1 VLMRSLRRFCRHE
14 RVSRCEDD
22 TTGASYTCFQGK
34 HRRKDLRRLMNN
46 FRKDKGSKSMGCTQS
61 GLVKGVSGIDFRGM
75 ADHGEQAGRF
85 SGE

>member
-1 VLMRSLRRFCRHE
+1 
-14 RVSRCEDD
+14 
-22 TTGASYTCFQGK
+22 
-34 HRRKDLRRLMNN
+34 MNN